1 MEEYKMKSP
10 KAAAKD
16 ELEEKTDWNEE
27 FDAWLELIED
37 HLKSMSRTMTFLL
50 VLMILVAL
58 SNIILA
64 YIFLRLFISQSSF

>member
-1 MEEYKMKSP
+1 MKLP
-10 KAAAKD
+10 KAVARD

-37 HLKSMSRTMTFLL
+37 HLKSMSRALTFLL
-50 VLMILVAL
+50 VLMIIVAL

-64 YIFLRLFISQSSF
+64 YIFLRLFITQSPF